1 MATARPSLRTTHTV
15 PRAAGLR
22 LRRGPLGLQQV
33 FWADWRLGV
42 AVTLAI
48 AAAVGLATALVMPR
62 GPDTSAQAL
71 GLLINGLG
79 IGVVIGLVT
88 RSRWAMPLAPAA
100 TLAAFE
106 LGRRST
112 DGPLVDGVR
121 LDYAFGVVAL
131 ILGRGFFVLV
141 ALVPMALGVAYGAG
155 IARRL
160 GSPSRRPG
168 HRIGF
173 WVRRLGGGLT
183 TAGVISLAVM
193 IAWPASSPPVLGADG
208 EEIPGSVNELTSVSI
223 GGHEQWIQMRGAS
236 PDKPVLLW
244 LAGGPG
250 QSDLAYTRVLF
261 ADLKRDFI
269 VVDWDQRGTGKSHS
283 ALDPTS
289 TLTLDQAVADTVE
302 LTNYL
307 RERFDERKIYLAG
320 ESWGTTLGVLA
331 VQRNPELYFA
341 WIGSG
346 QMVSERETDLR
357 TYRDLLALARRS
369 DDRALVDELEA
380 LGEPPYDD
388 MLAYTLLQEHYD
400 DLIPEYTA
408 PQAYRDL
415 GNGSG
420 IGPMGILGSEYT
432 LVDKV
437 NVLAG
442 LMDTFAVMYPQ
453 LQEIDFRQ
461 DVPRLDVPVYLMQGR
476 HEMPSRDGIAREWFA
491 QVQAPH
497 KGLFTIE
504 NAGHSA
510 AYEGYAEFH
519 RIMVEVVLPATYVDG

>member
-1 MATARPSLRTTHTV
+1 MATARPSLRTTYTV
-15 PRAAGLR
+15 PGAAGR
-22 LRRGPLGLQQV
+22 QLRRGPLGLLRV
-33 FWADWRLGV
+33 LWSDWRMSM
-42 AVTLAI
+42 AVTIVI
-48 AAAVGLATALVMPR
+48 AAAVGLALALAMPR

-71 GLLINGLG
+71 GLLINGLA

-88 RSRWAMPLAPAA
+88 RSRWAMLIAPVA

-121 LDYAFGVVAL
+121 VDYAFGVMAL

-160 GSPSRRPG
+160 GSPARRPG
-168 HRIGF
+168 HRAGF
-173 WVRRLGGGLT
+173 WARRLGGGLT

-208 EEIPGSVNELTSVSI
+208 EEIPGSVNELTTVEL
-223 GGHEQWIQMRGAS
+223 GGHDQWIQMRGAS

-261 ADLKRDFI
+261 ADLARDFV
-269 VVDWDQRGTGKSHS
+269 VVDWDQRGAGKSHA

-307 RERFDERKIYLAG
+307 RERFDESKIYLAG

-357 TYRDLLALARRS
+357 TYHDLLAFAERTGDEDLATT
-369 DDRALVDELEA
+369 LEG

-388 MLAYTLLQEHYD
+388 VFAYTLLQEHYD
-400 DLIPEYTA
+400 DLIPEYTS

-415 GNGSG
+415 GNDSG
-420 IGPMGILGSEYT
+420 IGPMGLLGSEYT

-437 NVLAG
+437 NVLTG
-442 LMDTFAVMYPQ
+442 LLDTFAVMYPQ
-453 LQEIDFRQ
+453 LQDIDFRQ
-461 DVPRLDVPVYLMQGR
+461 DVPSLDVPVYLMQGR
-476 HEMPSRDGIAREWFA
+476 YEMTSRDGIAREWFA
-491 QVQAPH
+491 LLQAPR
-497 KGLFTIE
+497 KELFTIE
-504 NAGHSA
+504 DAGHSA